1 MRSAHS
7 YTHRGDASDSDTSSS
22 SSSQRQYTAVTCT
35 GRQPNAD
42 VFVFGPRLQLDLNGE
57 IIPEEDQEFVWIQ
70 DILDKLNRV
79 VNPLPYIPKPGWAN
93 PLYSLI
99 EGMQTIAG
107 DNTISGVFL
116 LGKVF
121 IYNLVQTKQRIIFTV
136 NTT

>member
-1 MRSAHS
+1 M
-7 YTHRGDASDSDTSSS
+7 
-22 SSSQRQYTAVTCT
+22 VV
-35 GRQPNAD
+35 NAD

-99 EGMQTIAG
+99 EGMQMIAC

-121 IYNLVQTKQRIIFTV
+121 IYNLVQTKQRVIFTV
-136 NTT
+136 TTT

>member
-35 GRQPNAD
+35 GHQPNAD

-99 EGMQTIAG
+99 EGMQVIAG